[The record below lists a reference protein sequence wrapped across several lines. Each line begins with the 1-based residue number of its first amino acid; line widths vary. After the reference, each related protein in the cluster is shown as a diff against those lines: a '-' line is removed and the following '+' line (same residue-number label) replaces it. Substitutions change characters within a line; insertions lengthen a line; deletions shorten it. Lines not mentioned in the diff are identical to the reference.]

1 MTLRRDRQGD
11 AQQKRSRPPLPV
23 RGLLAAAA
31 RAARHDPWRILAV
44 AVTVSLLTVLAD
56 IAVTNLID
64 HADVSLAITGELTS
78 SALEVLG
85 SVFLSGFVCRIVGS
99 AEHGQERATVGQ
111 VAKTLPWVRLILA
124 DLLVVVLVVLGLIA
138 LVIPGLIAVTLL
150 AIVGPVIEIEG
161 KPVRAALRRSAHLVR
176 QKFWWVVLLATLP
189 LAVVSELESLAPEPH
204 TVTAALETLA
214 IRGLGTA
221 VLDAVI
227 VLVLVELAYQLI
239 DLDRMSA
246 DSHRR
251 SRGGD

>member
-1 MTLRRDRQGD
+1 MTSCGERLSDGQEE
-11 AQQKRSRPPLPV
+11 RPRPSLPV
-23 RGLLAAAA
+23 HDLLAAAA

-44 AVTVSLLTVLAD
+44 SVTVSLLTVLAD

-99 AEHGQERATVGQ
+99 AEHGQERASIGQ

-124 DLLVVVLVVLGLIA
+124 DLVVVVLVVLGLIA
-138 LVIPGLIAVTLL
+138 LVIPGLVAVTLL
-150 AIVGPVIEIEG
+150 AIIGPVIEIEDQ
-161 KPVRAALRRSAHLVR
+161 PVRAAVRRSAHLVR
-176 QKFWWVVLLATLP
+176 PKFWWVVLLATLP
-189 LAVVSELESLAPEPH
+189 LAALSELESLAPEPH
-204 TVTAALETLA
+204 TVSAALEALA

-227 VLVLVELAYQLI
+227 ILVLVELAYQLI
-239 DLDRMSA
+239 DLDRLRTA
-246 DSHRR
+246 PKNA
-251 SRGGD
+251 